1 MEHIR
6 LQIIMEKQ
14 EVDGR
19 KLKNFTR
26 VAVEVYRRQVREFH
40 RCGYYQRDAKKHPSH
55 SKFRKEL

>member
-26 VAVEVYRRQVREFH
+26 AVVEV
-40 RCGYYQRDAKKHPSH
+40 
-55 SKFRKEL
+55 